1 MAHTWRALF
10 GWALWGVIAGCG
22 WGCASSDRAAGTPV
36 DRLWELPAAP
46 AAATPDA
53 TVEDET
59 VAVSVGE
66 DGAAQASTAPAGGPS
81 AGVPVALVNGAPIS
95 RRELIGL
102 LVDCHGINLLEQ
114 LILLTAARQRAEE
127 LGLKVTAADVDA
139 AHQDALRRLASP
151 IGGTTTGNLDTA
163 SAQKLLDQFL
173 LAKNVSTQEWQ
184 LRMRQ
189 RAYLTKIAEA
199 EVARMEITEAM
210 LRQEYERAYGE
221 KVQIRHIQL
230 PSLAAVTR
238 ARALLTEKKDFELV
252 ARQLSENEL
261 TAAQGGLLAPFTRN
275 DPGIPPLIRETAFT
289 LAPGE
294 ISTALQEQNSYHLVR
309 VERRFPASDVGYEN
323 VGKASLHKRLADELV
338 RQRQESL
345 ESELFHAAAV
355 DIRDANLA
363 RRFRERHRPPTP

>member
-1 MAHTWRALF
+1 MAHAWRALF
-10 GWALWGVIAGCG
+10 GLAMWGVMAGCG
-22 WGCASSDRAAGTPV
+22 WGCASGDRAAGTSV
-36 DRLWELPAAP
+36 DRLWELPASPAP
-46 AAATPDA
+46 AASDTTMDEEAAT
-53 TVEDET
+53 
-59 VAVSVGE
+59 VSVGE

-81 AGVPVALVNGAPIS
+81 AGVPVALVNGTPIT

-102 LVDCHGINLLEQ
+102 LVECHGINLLEQ

-151 IGGTTTGNLDTA
+151 IGGNTTGNLDTA

-173 LAKNVSTQEWQ
+173 LAKNISTQEWQ

-221 KVQIRHIQL
+221 KVQIRHMQL

-275 DPGIPPLIRETAFT
+275 DPGIPPLIRETAFD

-294 ISTALQEQNSYHLVR
+294 ISTALQEQNWYHLVR

-323 VGKASLHKRLADELV
+323 VDKAALRQRLADELV

-345 ESELFHAAAV
+345 ESELFHAATV
-355 DIRDANLA
+355 DIRDADLA